1 MIARKYTP
9 VAKPSQ
15 KATASPAPTHAG
27 KVTKQERV
35 LALLRQSGGASL
47 DDIVDVT
54 DWRIHSIRGFL
65 AGTVKKKLGYA
76 LSSARGADNV
86 LRYKIPA
93 RPAVR

>member
-1 MIARKYTP
+1 MGRAARP
-9 VAKPSQ
+9 AIEFAKMKP
-15 KATASPAPTHAG
+15 AESPAAA
-27 KVTKQERV
+27 RV

-86 LRYKIPA
+86 RRYKIPA
-93 RPAVR
+93 RPAIR